1 MLNLK
6 LKIMAGANTGSKGSQ
21 QNPKLVKKP
30 TTKKKK
36 EK

>member
-1 MLNLK
+1 
-6 LKIMAGANTGSKGSQ
+6 MAGANTGSKGNQS
-21 QNPKLVKKP
+21 NPKPVKKP